1 MNSDPDQHE
10 RLVYE
15 DEKAQ
20 SQWERRAERIEPY
33 GYMTRWERYQTGDP
47 KPQTRWRRF
56 IEKHLYRWEHLLI
69 RLLNRSPF

>member
-33 GYMTRWERYQTGDP
+33 GYMTRWERFKDRYA
-47 KPQTRWRRF
+47 R
-56 IEKHLYRWEHLLI
+56 YWERLLD

>member
-20 SQWERRAERIEPY
+20 NEPY
-33 GYMTRWERYQTGDP
+33 VPIRRWERFKDRY
-47 KPQTRWRRF
+47 TR
-56 IEKHLYRWEHLLI
+56 YWERLLD